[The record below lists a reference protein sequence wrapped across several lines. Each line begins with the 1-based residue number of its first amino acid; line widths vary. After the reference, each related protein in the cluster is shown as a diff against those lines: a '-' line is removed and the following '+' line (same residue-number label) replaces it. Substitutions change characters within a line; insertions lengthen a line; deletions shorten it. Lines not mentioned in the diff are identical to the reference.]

1 MDWTWG
7 GRGERSAA
15 QRCDRCAESGW
26 APSCSVVV
34 VAVLLASIPMGA
46 QQSAPAGP
54 KHRVAGTTPHS
65 AAPPRRG
72 VRVCVGGDVVLGTNL
87 DTTWAALAAARLHR
101 PIPALPDADSLLA
114 PLRPLVRSA
123 DVLLLNVE
131 GAIGEG
137 EAPAK
142 CGPGSTGCFAL
153 RQPPSVAGAL
163 RRLAGDSTV
172 VVANLANNHA
182 RDAGVEGLEETRA
195 RLDSAGVAVTGVD
208 SVATVVVT
216 PRGDTVAVL
225 GFSTSGGSAPDARR
239 LAAVRRHVRTAAR
252 RYRRV
257 VVTMHL
263 GAEGARAQRTMD
275 STEHYF
281 GARRGNPV
289 AFARAAVSS
298 GADLVVGHG
307 PHVVRAIEW
316 RGRSLVA
323 YSLGNLVT
331 YGPFS
336 LREPLDRGAVLCT
349 TLGRDGA
356 PTRAVVHPTRQRLP
370 GRVEPDR
377 ARRAVALIDSLSRL
391 DVPRSRARL
400 DRRGAIAERRR
411 VRR

>member
-1 MDWTWG
+1 
-7 GRGERSAA
+7 
-15 QRCDRCAESGW
+15 
-26 APSCSVVV
+26 
-34 VAVLLASIPMGA
+34 
-46 QQSAPAGP
+46 
-54 KHRVAGTTPHS
+54 
-65 AAPPRRG
+65 
-72 VRVCVGGDVVLGTNL
+72 VLGTNL
-87 DTTWAALAAARLHR
+87 DTTWAAVASARLGR
-101 PIPALPDADSLLA
+101 RVPALPDADSLLA
-114 PLRPLVRSA
+114 PLRPLTRGA

-142 CGPGSTGCFAL
+142 CGPASTGCYAL
-153 RQPPSVAGAL
+153 RQPPAVAGAL
-163 RRLAGDSTV
+163 RRLAGDSIV

-182 RDAGVEGLEETRA
+182 RDAGVEGFEATRA
-195 RLDSAGVAVTGVD
+195 YLDSAGVAVTGVD
-208 SVATVVVT
+208 TVATEVVT
-216 PRGDTVAVL
+216 PRGDTLAIL
-225 GFSTSGGSAPDARR
+225 GFSTSGGDAPDARR
-239 LAAVRRHVRTAAR
+239 LAAVRRHVRAAAR
-252 RYRRV
+252 HHRRV

-263 GAEGARAQRTMD
+263 GAEGPLAQRTMD
-275 STEHYF
+275 STERYF

-289 AFARAAVSS
+289 AFARAAVGA

-336 LREPLDRGAVLCT
+336 LREPLNRGALLCV

-356 PTRAVVHPTRQRLP
+356 PSGGVVHPTRQRLP

-377 ARRAVALIDSLSRL
+377 ARRALTLIDSLSRL

-400 DRRGAIAERRR
+400 DRRGRIAERRR
-411 VRR
+411 ARR